1 MQYKIFSI
9 PICGGEEVTEE
20 MNKFLR
26 SCRIINVERKLVEN
40 VHPACWSF
48 CIEYMD
54 SQANSNVWQK
64 KEKVDY
70 KTVLDEE
77 TFKVF
82 ARLREIRK
90 RIADAD
96 AVPAYAVFTDA
107 ELADIASL
115 PEKNGNSLLKIE
127 GIGKKKVEKYGEMLC
142 QLLND
147 NSSEE

>member
-1 MQYKIFSI
+1 MQYKIFTI
-9 PICGGEEVTEE
+9 PINGGETQNEE

-26 SCRIINVERKLVEN
+26 AFRIVNVERKLVEN
-40 VHPACWSF
+40 LGVFYWCF

-54 SQANSNVWQK
+54 STVSNNLWQK

-70 KTVLDEE
+70 KSVLDEE

-90 RIADAD
+90 HIADDD

-107 ELADIASL
+107 ELAEIAAL
-115 PEKNGNSLLKIE
+115 PEKSGTALLKID
-127 GIGKKKVEKYGEMLC
+127 GIGKKKIEKYGEMLC
-142 QLLND
+142 QLFND
-147 NSSEE
+147 NSSDE